1 MSRCGLTCKLL
12 KLGYLLLVR
21 TRRHKVKR
29 VWAEAMDP
37 LGLAGLLPVC
47 LKLRE
52 MLQACQ
58 LQQGALLNPQR
69 Q

>member
-1 MSRCGLTCKLL
+1 MSRCRLTCKLW
-12 KLGYLLLVR
+12 KLAYPPLER

-29 VWAEAMDP
+29 VWAEATDP
-37 LGLAGLLPVC
+37 SGLPGLLPVC

-52 MLQACQ
+52 MSQACQ
-58 LQQGALLNPQR
+58 LQQAALLNLQW